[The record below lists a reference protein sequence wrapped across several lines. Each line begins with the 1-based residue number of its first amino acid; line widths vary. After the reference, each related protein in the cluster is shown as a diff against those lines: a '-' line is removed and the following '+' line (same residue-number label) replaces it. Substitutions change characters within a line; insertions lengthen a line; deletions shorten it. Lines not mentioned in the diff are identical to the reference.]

1 MKNYHLVKKI
11 NTTNIHLYNSNG
23 TIKKYNNISEIIEEF
38 YLNRLQSYIDRK
50 KYIENKMELELEL
63 ISLKVK
69 FILGVIEKNIK
80 INNKSKD
87 QIEKKLEEKEFPKML
102 NGIKNENGNYNYLL
116 GMNLWSLTYEKVE
129 ELKKQQE
136 NKELELE
143 ILKNKKPEDIWK
155 EELEELLKKYEE
167 WYSDKKKEDMDS
179 FCPENITKKK
189 TQIKKKTNKKKLS
202 IKKNQKIV
210 NV

>member
-1 MKNYHLVKKI
+1 SIEKEDDTNKSFIIKGNYEIVNNHLIINELPIGEWTTNYKEFLEKQLETESNKKNKSNVNLIGYSDNNTDKKVYFDLEFSNGYLQKESDENIMKNYHLVKKI

-87 QIEKKLEEKEFPKML
+87 QIEKKLEE
-102 NGIKNENGNYNYLL
+102 
-116 GMNLWSLTYEKVE
+116 
-129 ELKKQQE
+129 
-136 NKELELE
+136 
-143 ILKNKKPEDIWK
+143 
-155 EELEELLKKYEE
+155 
-167 WYSDKKKEDMDS
+167 
-179 FCPENITKKK
+179 
-189 TQIKKKTNKKKLS
+189 
-202 IKKNQKIV
+202 
-210 NV
+210 